1 MSLAVTTIE
10 SRGPP
15 QTIESKDTRLAL
27 ALLDVGISLSVPFR
41 HFGSRSSPADRPE
54 ASTEPVISHLA
65 AIYGLEEA
73 NGASTFGSALKPSK
87 KVVERE

>member
-1 MSLAVTTIE
+1 VAIKVLPDVFTNDTERIARFQREAQILASLNHPHI
-10 SRGPP
+10 
-15 QTIESKDTRLAL
+15 
-27 ALLDVGISLSVPFR
+27 
-41 HFGSRSSPADRPE
+41 
-54 ASTEPVISHLA
+54 A